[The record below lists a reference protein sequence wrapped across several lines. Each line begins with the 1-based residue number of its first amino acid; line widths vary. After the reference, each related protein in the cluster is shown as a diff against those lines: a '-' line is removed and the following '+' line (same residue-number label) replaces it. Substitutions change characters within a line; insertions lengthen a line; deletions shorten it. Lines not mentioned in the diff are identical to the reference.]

1 MNDLFDLTGKVAVVT
16 GSGRGLG
23 RAMAL
28 ELARCGAKVVV
39 AGRSP
44 GRARGNRG
52 HDPGR
57 RRHGD
62 WYSVRRRRFG
72 PTLQ

>member
-1 MNDLFDLTGKVAVVT
+1 MMLVNHFEHGVTVKNDLFDLTGKVAVVT

-23 RAMAL
+23 SAMAL

-52 HDPGR
+52 H
-57 RRHGD
+57 
-62 WYSVRRRRFG
+62 
-72 PTLQ
+72 